1 MPEAFTQRWTF
12 SQPSPLG
19 DISAS
24 VELTSQGLTFHC
36 DAALDTGSHSVRW
49 DAIAQAATAVADMPG
64 GKSGPD
70 MPRWMPGR
78 LEWLLIACT
87 DGAGAALMRP
97 LPDGEARDGL
107 VAELRR
113 RLGPRW
119 VGEGLPLQAAR
130 RRLGLSSRGQTLKVA
145 LLVLSVLAI
154 LFGLLV
160 LLAVL
165 ASPVF
170 VLPAASVLGGWCFR
184 RGLAGLRDALQ
195 ITNMPTARVTS
206 AAMGLVELQGQ
217 AITNAPCA
225 AGASGRASVWWE
237 VAVDAWESDAKG
249 RDGGWRQLV
258 ARHGGRT
265 DALVLQDAT
274 GRLPIWLR
282 DADLL
287 MREHSWESGK
297 DELPA
302 AGRELLRAAGLA
314 WDGARRLRVRDRR
327 MEAGGPLYV
336 LGTLDEARH
345 LGFAGHGQRG
355 LAGVGRALRTGAW
368 RSALVRRLPGFV
380 RPPVIVTLAYLD
392 MLCSLGRGGERARA
406 PQDSAPPSGLGPA
419 AVLVWKG
426 RAGRPFI
433 VSDQR
438 ETGALAQL
446 RRRSLWL
453 LAVGAGVMCWCLHEL
468 IQLF

>member
-19 DISAS
+19 DISSS
-24 VELTSQGLTFHC
+24 VELTSQGLTFHS
-36 DAALDTGSHSVRW
+36 DAALDTGSHTVRW
-49 DAIAQAATAVADMPG
+49 DAITQAATAVADMPG
-64 GKSGPD
+64 GKNGPD
-70 MPRWMPGR
+70 MPRWMPSR
-78 LEWLLIACT
+78 LEWLLIART
-87 DGAGAALMRP
+87 DGAALMRP
-97 LPDGEARDGL
+97 LPDGDARDRL

-119 VGEGLPLQAAR
+119 VGEGLPLHAAR

-145 LLVLSVLAI
+145 LLVLAVLAI

-160 LLAVL
+160 LLALL

-170 VLPAASVLGGWCFR
+170 MLPAASVVGGCCFQ

-206 AAMGLVELQGQ
+206 AAMGLVELQGR
-217 AITNAPCA
+217 AVTDAPCA
-225 AGASGRASVWWE
+225 AGASGRASVWWD

-249 RDGGWRQLV
+249 SDGGWRQLV

-287 MREHSWESGK
+287 LQEHAWESGK

-314 WDGARRLRVRDRR
+314 WDGARRLRVRERR

-345 LGFAGHGQRG
+345 LDLASLDVRGFAG
-355 LAGVGRALRTGAW
+355 LARALRTGAW
-368 RSALVRRLPGFV
+368 RSALVQRLPGV
-380 RPPVIVTLAYLD
+380 LRPPVMVTLAYLD
-392 MLCSLGRGGERARA
+392 MLFSLGRGGERA
-406 PQDSAPPSGLGPA
+406 SAPRDAAPPLGLDPA

-446 RRRSLWL
+446 RKRSLLL

>member
-19 DISAS
+19 DISSS

-64 GKSGPD
+64 GKGGPG

-78 LEWLLIACT
+78 LEWLLIART

-97 LPDGEARDGL
+97 LPDGDARDGL

-119 VGEGLPLQAAR
+119 LGEGLPLQAAR

-145 LLVLSVLAI
+145 ALVLSVLAI

-160 LLAVL
+160 LLSVL

-170 VLPAASVLGGWCFR
+170 VLPAAGVLGGWCFQ

-206 AAMGLVELQGQ
+206 AAMGLVELQGR
-217 AITNAPCA
+217 AVTDAPCA
-225 AGASGRASVWWE
+225 AGASGRASVWWD

-249 RDGGWRQLV
+249 RDSDWRQLV

-287 MREHSWESGK
+287 MQEHTWESGK

-314 WDGARRLRVRDRR
+314 WDGARRLRVRERR

-345 LGFAGHGQRG
+345 LGLAGHDQRG
-355 LAGVGRALRTGAW
+355 LAGLGHALRTGAW
-368 RSALVRRLPGFV
+368 RSALVQRLPGFV

-392 MLCSLGRGGERARA
+392 MLCSLGRGGERASA
-406 PQDSAPPSGLGPA
+406 PRDSAPPSGLDPA

-446 RRRSLWL
+446 RKRSLLL